1 MSKPLPPRAQGRTQ
15 RSEAPRR
22 IIGIDLGVTAR
33 HRAAILNPATNHFVV
48 RTLRFRPVAREIDA
62 LLRKAGAQNPGSE
75 RSSAVQLTA
84 TLEATHMSWYLVSH
98 YLQRQ
103 GVTVYRVNGR
113 MTKQLRRVATPHAQS
128 DALDAQVLARLPGVC
143 PEQLHP
149 LSLPMLDSLALKRY
163 VLEYARWRT
172 AATAI
177 KNRLTAYDH
186 AFWPGIAG
194 AVPAKARNWVR
205 ENWFDPWEV
214 LAVGEDAMAE
224 AWREAHPQQS
234 GDWIHDWIHDWYRF
248 TAELSRLYIAPLP
261 GMHHLQSLIRYQ
273 LKQLAYAIEQ
283 QNLLM
288 QEYILPLYR
297 ELCPNS
303 LLTTI
308 YGIAEPSAAI
318 YHAYIQDIARFSSAA
333 AFRQWC
339 GIVPRSHQSGQHNAK
354 GGNITQAGPNLV
366 KATLYMNALVA
377 RQYDIGLARVYYT
390 QMVTHGKHH
399 NQAAVACASHLASR
413 IYAILTRKTPYQ
425 LRDLEGNP
433 ISVEAAQAYIRA
445 HFTVPEEVRMRSN
458 TQSRSPSPLNWQD
471 IDVQNDETTDDAS
484 LPYPEEFADN

>member
-1 MSKPLPPRAQGRTQ
+1 MSTQLQPQAQGNET
-15 RSEAPRR
+15 PRR

-33 HRAAILNPATNHFVV
+33 HRAAILNPATNQFVV
-48 RTLRFRPVAREIDA
+48 RTLRFRPVAKELDA
-62 LLRKAGAQNPGSE
+62 LLRKARAQGSGRE
-75 RSSAVQLTA
+75 NASRVQLTA

-98 YLQRQ
+98 YLQQQ

-128 DALDAQVLARLPGVC
+128 DAIDAQVLARLPGAC
-143 PEQLHP
+143 PEQLYP
-149 LSLPMLDSLALKRY
+149 LTVPMVDSLALKRY

-186 AFWPGIAG
+186 AFWPGMAG
-194 AVPAKARNWVR
+194 AVPAKARDWVR

-214 LAVGEDAMAE
+214 LAVGEDALQE
-224 AWREAHPQQS
+224 AWREAAPRES
-234 GDWIHDWIHDWYRF
+234 GDWIHDWYRF
-248 TAELSRLYIAPLP
+248 TAELSRLYVAPLT

-273 LKQLAYAIEQ
+273 LRQLAYALEQ
-283 QNLLM
+283 QNVLM

-297 ELCPNS
+297 ELSPNS

-318 YHAYIQDIARFSSAA
+318 YHAYIQDISRFPTPA

-354 GGNITQAGPNLV
+354 GGHITQAGPNLV

-413 IYAILTRKTPYQ
+413 IYAILSKQTPYEV
-425 LRDLEGNP
+425 RDLEGNP

-445 HFTVPEEVRMRSN
+445 HFTVPEEVRLRSN
-458 TQSRSPSPLNWQD
+458 TQRRSPSPLDGQETD
-471 IDVQNDETTDDAS
+471 EQNGETSGYTTGDTS
-484 LPYPEEFADN
+484 LSYPEEFGDN